1 MKRPTELPE
10 WFKLM
15 ALDATLDIHEVIALF
30 GYANANSL
38 HRAVSG
44 RHFPKPDK
52 GKPRTTK
59 HGVTQLVCWSKRLVL
74 TELRRRLA

>member
-15 ALDATLDIHEVIALF
+15 ALDATLDTHEIITLF

-44 RHFPKPDK
+44 GHFPKPDK

-59 HGVTQLVCWSKRLVL
+59 QGVNQLVCWSKRLVL